1 VRAFLLLCLVCIPA
15 APLLAGLV
23 VGFRRS
29 ARGAGLVATAAA
41 GLSLLSAV
49 LAVVLLAVNGSTTLR
64 WAPWGGG
71 DAFAL
76 ALRLDLVSVVM
87 AVLVALV
94 GGVVVR
100 FSRAYLAGDLGERR
114 FFAGISLTLSAVLL
128 LVISGNLL
136 LLLAAWIL
144 TSMGLHRLLL
154 HDPSRPGARFA
165 ARLKFV
171 FSRLADLSLAL
182 ALVILYRHQ
191 GTLDL
196 EALLQAAEVG
206 RADGMAAA
214 GWWLAAGAA
223 LKSAQFPFHTW
234 LPETMET
241 PTPVSALMH
250 AGIINAGGF
259 LLVRLAPLM
268 AQAPGALA
276 ALAVVGA
283 VTAGFGSVV
292 MLTQPTVKRALA
304 FSTIAQMGFM
314 ILQCGLGAFGLALV
328 HLVAHSIYKAH
339 AFLTAGSSVGAV
351 ARAAI
356 PLRTSALVWGVI
368 WGGGLAAAGA
378 ALLSVVLP
386 RVSPYL
392 GILSFIL
399 ALALAYGLARGW
411 SASHGLMER
420 GRVLGSALGIVL
432 AAFTLHAWA
441 GGVFVLTVV
450 PPPTA
455 VVVVVAVIFACLF
468 IFQALLWRAGRT
480 AAGRWLY
487 VHAAS
492 GFYVGTWVQRALGWL
507 WPHHPVVQA

>member
-1 VRAFLLLCLVCIPA
+1 VTAFLILSLLCTLL
-15 APLLAGLV
+15 APLVAGIGL
-23 VGFRRS
+23 GFRRS
-29 ARGAGLVATAAA
+29 ARGAGALATAAA
-41 GLSLLSAV
+41 GLSLLGA
-49 LAVVLLAVNGSTTLR
+49 LLAGGGLAAGGAETLR

-71 DAFAL
+71 DRFAF
-76 ALRLDLVSVVM
+76 ALRLDRVSVVM
-87 AVLVALV
+87 AILVALV
-94 GGVVVR
+94 GAVVVR
-100 FSRAYLAGDLGERR
+100 FSRAYLAGDTGERR
-114 FFAGISLTLSAVLL
+114 FFSGISLTLAAVLL
-128 LVISGNLL
+128 LVLSGNLL
-136 LLLAAWIL
+136 VLLAGWIL
-144 TSMGLHRLLL
+144 TSLWLHRLLL

-171 FSRLADLSLAL
+171 FSRLADGAL
-182 ALVILYRHQ
+182 AAGLVIVYRHH
-191 GTLDL
+191 GTMDL
-196 EALLQAAEVG
+196 EALLRAAEAG

-214 GWWLAAGAA
+214 GWCFAAAAA

-283 VTAGFGSVV
+283 LTAGFGSIV

-314 ILQCGLGAFGLALV
+314 MLQCGLGAFGLALV
-328 HLVAHSIYKAH
+328 HLVTHSLYKAH

-351 ARAAI
+351 PRAAV
-356 PLRTSALVWGVI
+356 PLRTPALI
-368 WGGGLAAAGA
+368 WGLLLGGALAATGA
-378 ALLSVVLP
+378 AFLSVVLP

-411 SASHGLMER
+411 SAARGAMER
-420 GRVLGSALGIVL
+420 GRVFGAALGILL

-441 GGVFVLTVV
+441 GGVFVLTIV
-450 PPPTA
+450 PPPPA
-455 VVVVVAVIFACLF
+455 VVAVVAVLF
-468 IFQALLWRAGRT
+468 TALFLFQALLWRAGRS

-492 GFYVGTWVQRALGWL
+492 GFYVGTWVQRALGRL
-507 WPHHPVVQA
+507 WPHHPVVST

>member
-1 VRAFLLLCLVCIPA
+1 MRALLLLSLLSIPLPPLVA
-15 APLLAGLV
+15 GWVLA
-23 VGFRRS
+23 FRGS
-29 ARGAGLVATAAA
+29 VRGAGRMATAAA
-41 GLSLLSAV
+41 AV
-49 LAVVLLAVNGSTTLR
+49 SVLGALAAILLLAVGGPVTLR

-71 DAFAL
+71 EAFAL
-76 ALRLDLVSVVM
+76 ALRLDLVSAVM
-87 AVLVALV
+87 ALLVAVV

-100 FSRAYLAGDLGERR
+100 FSLAYLAGDAGERR
-114 FFAGISLTLSAVLL
+114 FFAGISLTLAAVLL
-128 LVISGNLL
+128 LVLSGNLL
-136 LLLAAWIL
+136 LLLVAWIL

-171 FSRLADLSLAL
+171 FSRLADACLAL
-182 ALVILYRHQ
+182 ALVILYRSH

-196 EALLQAAEVG
+196 EALLAAAEAG
-206 RADGMAAA
+206 RTDGMAAA
-214 GWWLAAGAA
+214 GWCLALAAS

-268 AQAPGALA
+268 AHAPGALA

-283 VTAGFGSVV
+283 VTAGFGSIV

-314 ILQCGLGAFGLALV
+314 LLQCGLGAFGLALV
-328 HLVAHSIYKAH
+328 HLVAHSLYKAN
-339 AFLTAGSSVGAV
+339 AFLTAGSSIGAV
-351 ARAAI
+351 PRAAI
-356 PLRTSALVWGVI
+356 PLRTSALVAGIVLGGV
-368 WGGGLAAAGA
+368 LAAAGA
-378 ALLSVVLP
+378 ALLSMVLP
-386 RVSPYL
+386 RVSQYL
-392 GILSFIL
+392 GVLSFIL

-411 SASHGLMER
+411 SAARGMMER
-420 GRVLGSALGIVL
+420 GRVFGAALGVML

-450 PPPTA
+450 PPPPA
-455 VVVVVAVIFACLF
+455 VVGVVGVIFVALF
-468 IFQALLWRAGRT
+468 FFQTLLWRAGQS
-480 AAGRWLY
+480 AVGRWLY

-492 GFYVGTWVQRALGWL
+492 GFYVGTWVQRALGRL
-507 WPHHPVVQA
+507 WPHHPVVRA

>member
-1 VRAFLLLCLVCIPA
+1 MRAFLLFLLLCIPLP
-15 APLLAGLV
+15 PLVAGLV
-23 VGFRRS
+23 LAVRGS
-29 ARGAGLVATAAA
+29 ARGPGRVATAAA
-41 GLSLLSAV
+41 GISLLGALGAV
-49 LAVVLLAVNGSTTLR
+49 LLLAVGGPVTLR

-71 DAFAL
+71 EAFAL
-76 ALRLDLVSVVM
+76 ALRLDLVSAVM
-87 AVLVALV
+87 ALLVALV

-100 FSRAYLAGDLGERR
+100 FSRAYLAGDAGERR
-114 FFAGISLTLSAVLL
+114 FFAGISLTLAAVLL
-128 LVISGNLL
+128 LVLSGNLL

-171 FSRLADLSLAL
+171 FSRLADASLAL
-182 ALVILYRHQ
+182 ALVILYRSH

-196 EALLQAAEVG
+196 EALLLAAEAG

-214 GWWLAAGAA
+214 GWCLALAAA

-283 VTAGFGSVV
+283 VTAGFGSIV

-328 HLVAHSIYKAH
+328 HLVAHSLYKAH
-339 AFLTAGSSVGAV
+339 AFLTAGSSIGAV
-351 ARAAI
+351 PRAAV
-356 PLRTSALVWGVI
+356 PLRTSALVAGIVLGGV
-368 WGGGLAAAGA
+368 LAAVGA

-399 ALALAYGLARGW
+399 ALAVAYGLARGW
-411 SASHGLMER
+411 SAARGMVER
-420 GRVLGSALGIVL
+420 GRVFGAALGIVL

-455 VVVVVAVIFACLF
+455 VVGVVGVIFAALF
-468 IFQALLWRAGRT
+468 FFQALLWRAGQS

-492 GFYVGTWVQRALGWL
+492 GFYVGTWVQRALGRL
-507 WPHHPVVQA
+507 WPHHPVIHA

>member
-1 VRAFLLLCLVCIPA
+1 MKAFLILPFLGMLLP
-15 APLLAGLV
+15 PLLAG
-23 VGFRRS
+23 VGLGLRRS
-29 ARGAGLVATAAA
+29 ARGAGRLATAAA
-41 GLSLLSAV
+41 GASLLGA
-49 LAVVLLAVNGSTTLR
+49 LLAAAVCAWGGVATLR

-71 DAFAL
+71 DRFAF

-87 AVLVALV
+87 AILVALV
-94 GGVVVR
+94 GAVVVR
-100 FSRAYLAGDLGERR
+100 FSRAYLAGDAGERR
-114 FFAGISLTLSAVLL
+114 FFSGISLTLAAVLL
-128 LVISGNLL
+128 LVLAGNLL
-136 LLLAAWIL
+136 VLLAAWIL
-144 TSMGLHRLLL
+144 TSLGLHRLLL

-171 FSRLADLSLAL
+171 FSRLADAALAL
-182 ALVILYRHQ
+182 ALLILHHHH

-196 EALLQAAEVG
+196 EALLRAAEAG
-206 RADGMAAA
+206 QAGGMAAA
-214 GWWLAAGAA
+214 GWCLAAAAA

-276 ALAVVGA
+276 TLAVVGA

-328 HLVAHSIYKAH
+328 HLVTHSLYKAH
-339 AFLTAGSSVGAV
+339 AFLTAGSTVGAV
-351 ARAAI
+351 PRVAV
-356 PLRTSALVWGVI
+356 PLRTGALVSGLLL
-368 WGGGLAAAGA
+368 GGALAAAGA
-378 ALLSVVLP
+378 AFLSVVLP

-411 SASHGLMER
+411 SAARGAMER
-420 GRVLGSALGIVL
+420 GRVFGAALGILL

-450 PPPTA
+450 PPPPA
-455 VVVVVAVIFACLF
+455 VVAVVALVFTGLF
-468 IFQALLWRAGRT
+468 VFQALLWRAGRSAT
-480 AAGRWLY
+480 GRWLY

-492 GFYVGTWVQRALGWL
+492 GFYVGTWVQRALGRL

>member
-1 VRAFLLLCLVCIPA
+1 MRAFLLLCLVCIPA

-23 VGFRRS
+23 VGFCRS

-276 ALAVVGA
+276 AW
-283 VTAGFGSVV
+283 
-292 MLTQPTVKRALA
+292 R
-304 FSTIAQMGFM
+304 
-314 ILQCGLGAFGLALV
+314 
-328 HLVAHSIYKAH
+328 
-339 AFLTAGSSVGAV
+339 
-351 ARAAI
+351 
-356 PLRTSALVWGVI
+356 
-368 WGGGLAAAGA
+368 
-378 ALLSVVLP
+378 
-386 RVSPYL
+386 
-392 GILSFIL
+392 
-399 ALALAYGLARGW
+399 W
-411 SASHGLMER
+411 SER
-420 GRVLGSALGIVL
+420 
-432 AAFTLHAWA
+432 
-441 GGVFVLTVV
+441 
-450 PPPTA
+450 
-455 VVVVVAVIFACLF
+455 
-468 IFQALLWRAGRT
+468 
-480 AAGRWLY
+480 
-487 VHAAS
+487 
-492 GFYVGTWVQRALGWL
+492 
-507 WPHHPVVQA
+507 

>member
-1 VRAFLLLCLVCIPA
+1 MRAFLLLCLVCIPA

-49 LAVVLLAVNGSTTLR
+49 LAVVLLAVHGSTTLR

-100 FSRAYLAGDLGERR
+100 FSRAYLAGDLGERW

-259 LLVRLAPLM
+259 LLVRLAPVM

-328 HLVAHSIYKAH
+328 HLR
-339 AFLTAGSSVGAV
+339 LT
-351 ARAAI
+351 
-356 PLRTSALVWGVI
+356 
-368 WGGGLAAAGA
+368 
-378 ALLSVVLP
+378 
-386 RVSPYL
+386 
-392 GILSFIL
+392 
-399 ALALAYGLARGW
+399 
-411 SASHGLMER
+411 
-420 GRVLGSALGIVL
+420 
-432 AAFTLHAWA
+432 
-441 GGVFVLTVV
+441 
-450 PPPTA
+450 
-455 VVVVVAVIFACLF
+455 
-468 IFQALLWRAGRT
+468 
-480 AAGRWLY
+480 
-487 VHAAS
+487 
-492 GFYVGTWVQRALGWL
+492 
-507 WPHHPVVQA
+507 